1 MKSAKPAV
9 RRPAL
14 MCAFLAFAVAVGT
27 AQVTDKDLLTPDP
40 NDFVLYS
47 GTYDSQRHS
56 LLKEINTSNV
66 GTLQAKWI
74 FHLTGAKDLEAPPI
88 VYKGVMYVGQYN
100 RVHALDAATGRLIW
114 EYMRQPPSVGWQRG
128 IGIYRDMVY
137 MVAQDSALVALDRR
151 TGNPLW
157 EARPS
162 QPGKRF
168 QGPMPFAAKGLII
181 MSGSGQGGGFIE
193 AFDAL
198 TGKPKWFWNT
208 IPKPGEPG
216 NETWMGDSWRNGG
229 GPVWVSGS
237 FDPQLN
243 LIYWGTGQPSPGFRR
258 RQPRRRQPL
267 HRQHRRAR
275 HRHGKLKWHFQN
287 TPHDVHDWDSNEMPV
302 LLDAPFNGQPR
313 KLLLQANRNGIY
325 YILDRTNGR
334 FLRGVPF
341 VSKVDW
347 MSGLSPEGRPIL
359 TPGHEPTVQ
368 GSEDVSFDRRRD
380 QLAVPRVQPRHEIV
394 LSDRAGRLRRDL
406 SIDHELQA
414 GAGRKR
420 HGIHGERR
428 RSRALAALRAR
439 DRCADREEGVGLRA
453 GQLVPL
459 RAGLAVDCRRSDL
472 RTRTAGHVHRARCE
486 NRQSALEF
494 QHRRA
499 DHRGAIDLH
508 RRWPSICGALGVF
521 ERDRVRITRCQDRKA
536 YDETSSVGSL
546 LFARCSSRG
555 SR

>member
-1 MKSAKPAV
+1 MSAHC
-9 RRPAL
+9 RR
-14 MCAFLAFAVAVGT
+14 
-27 AQVTDKDLLTPDP
+27 
-40 NDFVLYS
+40 S
-47 GTYDSQRHS
+47 GSSTS
-56 LLKEINTSNV
+56 L
-66 GTLQAKWI
+66 
-74 FHLTGAKDLEAPPI
+74 GAKDLEAPPV
-88 VYKGVMYVGQYN
+88 VYKGVMYIGQYN

-128 IGIYRDMVY
+128 IGIYGDMVY

-216 NETWMGDSWRNGG
+216 NETWTGDSWRNGG

-243 LIYWGTGQPSPGFRR
+243 LIYWGTGQPSPDFVGDNREGDN
-258 RQPRRRQPL
+258 L
-267 HRQHRRAR
+267 YTDSIVALDIDT
-275 HRHGKLKWHFQN
+275 GKMRWHFQN
-287 TPHDVHDWDSNEMPV
+287 TPHDVHDWDSNEMPI

-368 GSEDVSFDRRRD
+368 GSKTCPSTAGCDK
-380 QLAVPRVQPRHEIV
+380 LAVARLQPRHEIV
-394 LSDRAGRLRRDL
+394 LSDRAGRLRRHVSFD
-406 SIDHELQA
+406 DELQA
-414 GAGRKR
+414 GPGRKR
-420 HGIHGERR
+420 HGVHGER
-428 RSRALAALRAR
+428 
-439 DRCADREEGVGLRA
+439 
-453 GQLVPL
+453 
-459 RAGLAVDCRRSDL
+459 
-472 RTRTAGHVHRARCE
+472 
-486 NRQSALEF
+486 
-494 QHRRA
+494 
-499 DHRGAIDLH
+499 
-508 RRWPSICGALGVF
+508 
-521 ERDRVRITRCQDRKA
+521 
-536 YDETSSVGSL
+536 
-546 LFARCSSRG
+546 
-555 SR
+555 